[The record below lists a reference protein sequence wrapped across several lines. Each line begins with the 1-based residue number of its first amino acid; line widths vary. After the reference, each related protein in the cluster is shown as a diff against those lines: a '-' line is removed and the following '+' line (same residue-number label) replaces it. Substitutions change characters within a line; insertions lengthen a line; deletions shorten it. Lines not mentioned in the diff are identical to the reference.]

1 MNNLLINKFSFLLL
15 ILVIP
20 GLVSGPFIP
29 DLFISILGTIFL
41 INIFINKNFK
51 FIYNNFLFFFILFY
65 FIILL
70 SSLLSENILFSLESS
85 LFYFRFGIFALVV
98 SFIINCNSKY
108 IKYFFLVTL
117 MTFTLVSI
125 DALYEII
132 LGHNIFLVSG
142 GPGRIAGLFGEDF
155 LVIGS
160 FLSRNFP
167 LLIFLFLYTN
177 PTFKKV
183 SSFYFLAIILLS
195 VFVIFS
201 SGERTAIIII
211 TLILFIYSVFLFKFY
226 LIKYYKILLPVI
238 FSLIIFCSLPFI
250 FSDNQKKRI
259 TSDIKNH
266 LSLDVNRSI
275 YYAYYNTSYL
285 MFLDKPIFGHGTKMF
300 RKKCS
305 EYKLSEKGCN
315 SHPHSTYFQLLAET
329 GAIGFLSFFSIFIYV
344 CTKIIKIILKKNINI
359 LDWQKLSLLV
369 SFFITTFP
377 FIPSGNFF
385 NNWLSVIYF
394 LPVGFY
400 IYLEKK

>member
-117 MTFTLVSI
+117 MTFAIVSI

-183 SSFYFLAIILLS
+183 SSFYFLAII
-195 VFVIFS
+195 
-201 SGERTAIIII
+201 
-211 TLILFIYSVFLFKFY
+211 
-226 LIKYYKILLPVI
+226 
-238 FSLIIFCSLPFI
+238 
-250 FSDNQKKRI
+250 
-259 TSDIKNH
+259 
-266 LSLDVNRSI
+266 
-275 YYAYYNTSYL
+275 
-285 MFLDKPIFGHGTKMF
+285 
-300 RKKCS
+300 
-305 EYKLSEKGCN
+305 
-315 SHPHSTYFQLLAET
+315 
-329 GAIGFLSFFSIFIYV
+329 
-344 CTKIIKIILKKNINI
+344 
-359 LDWQKLSLLV
+359 
-369 SFFITTFP
+369 
-377 FIPSGNFF
+377 
-385 NNWLSVIYF
+385 
-394 LPVGFY
+394 
-400 IYLEKK
+400 